1 MTMTMIEA
9 EKRSRAAAVRYPVWL
24 NSQGASVALD
34 GLTLEVAMKDGRR
47 RLRLDEV
54 SELVV
59 LGNVHL
65 TTPVLHELMR
75 RGIPV
80 NWMTASGWYLGATT
94 GFGHGDGA
102 LRAAQHAV
110 AADPERRLAFA
121 RPWVSAKLRSCRTL
135 LRRNGRGREAR
146 MVVRRLAELAERAA
160 KADDLDRLRGVE
172 GAGAALYFRAFTTML
187 RKRAGWAAE
196 RFAGRRRRP
205 PTDPLNAALSF
216 AYAVQARAFGVALS
230 TAGLDVFTGFLH
242 GFRHGRPALAL
253 DLLEPARP
261 RIAES
266 AVLRV
271 LNTGMLREDALE
283 EDGSAVR
290 LGEQGRRAVL
300 DGLEA
305 RLDQTARHDGLD
317 REIAYRDLPSIEAAR
332 LARALR
338 RNEPP
343 PAPMGWR

>member
-1 MTMTMIEA
+1 MTDVD
-9 EKRSRAAAVRYPVWL
+9 RRGRAAALRHPVWI
-24 NSQGASVALD
+24 NSQGARVTLD
-34 GLTLEVAMKDGRR
+34 GLTLEVATAGTRH

-54 SELVV
+54 SEIVV
-59 LGNVHL
+59 LGNIHL

-80 NWMTASGWYLGATT
+80 NWMTASGWYLGAAT

-110 AADPERRLAFA
+110 AADPERRLPFA
-121 RPWVSAKLRSCRTL
+121 RSWVSAKLKNCRTL
-135 LRRNGRGREAR
+135 LRRNGRGRAAR
-146 MVVRRLAELAERAA
+146 TGARRLAEMAQQAERAG
-160 KADDLDRLRGVE
+160 DIDRLRGME

-187 RKRAGWAAE
+187 RGRARWAAE

-216 AYAVQARAFGVALS
+216 AYAVQTRAFGVALS
-230 TAGLDVFTGFLH
+230 SAGLDVFTGFLH

-253 DLLEPARP
+253 DLMEPERA

-271 LNTGMLREDALE
+271 LNTGMLRASELE

-290 LGEQGRRAVL
+290 LGEHGRRVL
-300 DGLEA
+300 LDALEA
-305 RLDQTARHDGLD
+305 RLEQTAHHDGLD
-317 REIAYRDLPSIEAAR
+317 RKIAYRDLPSVEAAR

-338 RNEPP
+338 RGEEP

>member
-1 MTMTMIEA
+1 MIEA
-9 EKRSRAAAVRYPVWL
+9 EKRDRAAAVRHPVYL
-24 NSQGASVALD
+24 NHQGARVALD
-34 GLTLEVAMKDGRR
+34 GLTLEVATKDGRR
-47 RLRLDEV
+47 RLRLDEI

-80 NWMTASGWYLGATT
+80 NWMTCSGWFLGTTT
-94 GFGHGDGA
+94 GFGHGDGS

-121 RPWVSAKLRSCRTL
+121 RPWVSAKLKNCRTL

-146 MVVRRLAELAERAA
+146 IAVRRLAELAERAA
-160 KADDLDRLRGVE
+160 KAENLERLRGVE
-172 GAGAALYFRAFTTML
+172 GAGAAIYFRVFPAML
-187 RKRAGWAAE
+187 RKRAGWAAV
-196 RFAGRRRRP
+196 RFRGRNRRP
-205 PTDPLNAALSF
+205 PQDPVNAALSF
-216 AYAVQARAFGVALS
+216 AYAVQARAFSVALS

-253 DLLEPARP
+253 DLMEPVRP
-261 RIAES
+261 RVAES

-271 LNTGMLREDALE
+271 LNTGMLQEQQIE
-283 EDGSAVR
+283 EDGPAVR
-290 LGEQGRRAVL
+290 LGEEGRRALL
-300 DGLEA
+300 DALEG
-305 RLDQTARHDGLD
+305 RLEQTAHHDGLK
-317 REIAYRDLPSIEAAR
+317 REIVYRDLAAIEAAR

-338 RNEPP
+338 HGEAPP
-343 PAPMGWR
+343 VPMGWR

>member
-1 MTMTMIEA
+1 MA
-9 EKRSRAAAVRYPVWL
+9 EGDRRDRAAAVRHPVWL
-24 NSQGASVALD
+24 NRQGARVALD
-34 GLTLEVAMKDGRR
+34 GLTLEVAMKDGRH
-47 RLRLDEV
+47 RLRLDEI

-65 TTPVLHELMR
+65 TTPALHELMR

-80 NWMTASGWYLGATT
+80 NWMTASGWFLGTTT

-110 AADPERRLAFA
+110 AADPARRLEFA
-121 RPWVSAKLRSCRTL
+121 RPWVSAKLKNCRTL

-146 MVVRRLAELAERAA
+146 IATRRLAELAERAA
-160 KADDLDRLRGVE
+160 GAESLDSLRGVE
-172 GAGAALYFRAFTTML
+172 GAGAAIYFRAFPAML

-196 RFAGRRRRP
+196 RFRGRSRRP
-205 PTDPLNAALSF
+205 PADPVNAALSF
-216 AYAVQARAFGVALS
+216 AYAVQARAFSVALS

-266 AVLRV
+266 VVLRV
-271 LNTGMLREDALE
+271 LNTGMLRESQIEEDGTAVLLGEGGRRALLDALE
-283 EDGSAVR
+283 GR
-290 LGEQGRRAVL
+290 LDRTVHH
-300 DGLEA
+300 DGLE
-305 RLDQTARHDGLD
+305 RDVV
-317 REIAYRDLPSIEAAR
+317 YRDLPAIEAAR

-338 RNEPP
+338 RGEPP

>member
-1 MTMTMIEA
+1 MAEA
-9 EKRSRAAAVRYPVWL
+9 DKRARAAAVRYPVYL
-24 NSQGASVALD
+24 NRQGARVGLD
-34 GLTLEVAMKDGRR
+34 GLTLEVAMKDGRH

-65 TTPVLHELMR
+65 TTPALHELMR

-80 NWMTASGWYLGATT
+80 NWMTASGWFLGTTT
-94 GFGHGDGA
+94 GFGHGDGS

-110 AADPERRLAFA
+110 AADPARRLVFA
-121 RPWVSAKLRSCRTL
+121 RPWVSAKLKYCRTL

-146 MVVRRLAELAERAA
+146 LAARRLARLAERAA
-160 KADDLDRLRGVE
+160 KAEDLDRLRGVE
-172 GAGAALYFRAFTTML
+172 GAGAALYFRAFPAML

-196 RFAGRRRRP
+196 RFQGRSRRP
-205 PTDPLNAALSF
+205 PADPVNAALSF
-216 AYAVQARAFGVALS
+216 AYAVQARAFSVALS

-253 DLLEPARP
+253 DLMEPTRP

-266 AVLRV
+266 TVLRI
-271 LNTGMLREDALE
+271 LNTGMLREDQLE
-283 EDGSAVR
+283 AKGSAVR
-290 LGEQGRRAVL
+290 LGEGGRRVL
-300 DGLEA
+300 LDALEA
-305 RLDQTARHDGLD
+305 RLDQTAHHDGLE
-317 REIAYRDLPSIEAAR
+317 REIAYRDLPAIEAAR

-338 RNEPP
+338 RDEPP

>member
-1 MTMTMIEA
+1 MA
-9 EKRSRAAAVRYPVWL
+9 EDQRRGRAAAVRHPVWL
-24 NSQGASVALD
+24 NHQGARVGLD

-54 SELVV
+54 SELIV

-65 TTPVLHELMR
+65 TTPALHELMR

-110 AADPERRLAFA
+110 AADPERRLTFA
-121 RPWVSAKLRSCRTL
+121 RPWVSAKLKNCRTL

-146 MVVRRLAELAERAA
+146 IAARRLAELAERAMRA
-160 KADDLDRLRGVE
+160 QDVERLRGVE
-172 GAGAALYFRAFTTML
+172 GAGAAIYFRAFPAML

-196 RFAGRRRRP
+196 RFRGRSRRP
-205 PTDPLNAALSF
+205 PSDPVNAALSF
-216 AYAVQARAFGVALS
+216 AYAVQARAFSVALS
-230 TAGLDVFTGFLH
+230 TAGLDVYTGFLH

-253 DLLEPARP
+253 DLMEPVRP
-261 RIAES
+261 RVADS
-266 AVLRV
+266 AVLRL
-271 LNTGMLREDALE
+271 LNTGMLKEDRME
-283 EDGSAVR
+283 VEGSSVR
-290 LGEQGRRAVL
+290 LGEEGRRAL
-300 DGLEA
+300 LHALEG
-305 RLDQTARHDGLD
+305 RLDQTARHDGLE
-317 REIAYRDLPSIEAAR
+317 REIAYRDLPAIEAAR
-332 LARALR
+332 LARSLR

-343 PAPMGWR
+343 PVPMGWR

>member
-1 MTMTMIEA
+1 MAEA
-9 EKRSRAAAVRYPVWL
+9 EKRDRAAAVRHPVYL
-24 NSQGASVALD
+24 NHQGARVGLD
-34 GLTLEVAMKDGRR
+34 GLTLEVAMKDGRH
-47 RLRLDEV
+47 RLRLDEI

-65 TTPVLHELMR
+65 TTPTLHELLR

-80 NWMTASGWYLGATT
+80 NWMTASGWFLGTTT
-94 GFGHGDGA
+94 GFGHGDGS

-110 AADPERRLAFA
+110 AADPERRLVFS
-121 RPWVSAKLRSCRTL
+121 RPWVNAKLKNCRTL

-146 MVVRRLAELAERAA
+146 IAVRRLAELAERAMTA
-160 KADDLDRLRGVE
+160 ESLDRLRGME
-172 GAGAALYFRAFTTML
+172 GAGAAIYFRVFTSML

-196 RFAGRRRRP
+196 RFQGRRRRP
-205 PTDPLNAALSF
+205 PTYPVNAALSF

-253 DLLEPARP
+253 DLLEPERP

-271 LNTGMLREDALE
+271 LNTGMLRESQLE
-283 EDGSAVR
+283 EDGAAVR
-290 LGEQGRRAVL
+290 LGEAGRRALL
-300 DGLEA
+300 DALEG
-305 RLDQTARHDGLD
+305 RLDQTVHHDGLE
-317 REIAYRDLPSIEAAR
+317 REIVYRDLPAIEAAR

-338 RNEPP
+338 RGEPP

>member
-1 MTMTMIEA
+1 MLAEA
-9 EKRSRAAAVRYPVWL
+9 EKRDRAAAARHPVWL
-24 NSQGASVALD
+24 NHQGARVGLD

-47 RLRLDEV
+47 RLRLDEI

-65 TTPVLHELMR
+65 TTPALHELMR

-80 NWMTASGWYLGATT
+80 NWMTASGWFLGTTT

-110 AADPERRLAFA
+110 AADPARRLAFA
-121 RPWVSAKLRSCRTL
+121 RPWVNAKLKNCRTL

-146 MVVRRLAELAERAA
+146 IAARRLAELAERAS
-160 KADDLDRLRGVE
+160 KSEDLDRLRGVE
-172 GAGAALYFRAFTTML
+172 GAGAAIYFRAFPAML

-196 RFAGRRRRP
+196 RFEGRSRRP
-205 PTDPLNAALSF
+205 PADPVNAALSF
-216 AYAVQARAFGVALS
+216 AYAVQARAFSVALS

-253 DLLEPARP
+253 DLMEPARP

-271 LNTGMLREDALE
+271 LNTGMLREDQLE
-283 EDGSAVR
+283 EDDAAVR
-290 LGEQGRRAVL
+290 LGDEGRRAL
-300 DGLEA
+300 LHALEG
-305 RLDQTARHDGLD
+305 RLDQTAHHDGLG
-317 REIAYRDLPSIEAAR
+317 REIAYRDLPAIEAAR
-332 LARALR
+332 LARTLR
-338 RNEPP
+338 RDEPP